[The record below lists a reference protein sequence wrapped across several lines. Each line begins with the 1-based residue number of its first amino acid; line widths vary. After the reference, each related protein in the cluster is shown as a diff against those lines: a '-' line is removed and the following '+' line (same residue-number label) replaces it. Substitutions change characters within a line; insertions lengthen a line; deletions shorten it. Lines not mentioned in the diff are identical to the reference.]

1 MWPTPADAASGFYDS
16 NLKSAVGLLT
26 SIAADRGSRGS
37 GRPPGQPQ
45 AEWRAVLVLAL
56 AALEAGLVNVGL
68 AAHHHRIESQSAAL
82 GEGTGTTDELARAR
96 GRLLSSLPLSAPN
109 GQKIENFML
118 AQFGVLPSQIAVP
131 TVARFTALRKPSA
144 RGGAGRGTPTPFSG
158 DWSEL
163 AARLDAIQHF
173 RNAIVHADSRK
184 LTTIPKAASRLPERA
199 RASIWAKQMDGRWS
213 LQMPHAVTA
222 VRTTVSVFNTVAVTV
237 YSVAGLGES
246 SRSVLRRPDDVVPFE
261 D

>member
-1 MWPTPADAASGFYDS
+1 MWPTPADAARGFYDL

-26 SIAADRGSRGS
+26 TIVADRSSRGS

-68 AAHHHRIESQSAAL
+68 AAHHHRISSRSATL
-82 GEGTGTTDELARAR
+82 GKGAGTTNELARAR
-96 GRLLSSLPLSAPN
+96 GRLLSTLPLSAPN

-118 AQFGVLPSQIAVP
+118 AQFGVLPSQVAIP
-131 TVARFTALRKPSA
+131 KVARFTARHKPA
-144 RGGAGRGTPTPFSG
+144 ALGGAGRGTPTPFSG

-173 RNAIVHADSRK
+173 RNAIVHADSHK
-184 LTTIPKAASRLPERA
+184 LTTIPKAASRLPA
-199 RASIWAKQMDGRWS
+199 LVQGSIWASQKDGTWS

-222 VRTTVSVFNTVAVTV
+222 VRTTVAVFNTVAVAL
-237 YSVAGLGES
+237 YSVAGLDES
-246 SRSVLRRPDDVVPFE
+246 SKSVLRRPDDVVPF
-261 D
+261 DD

>member
-1 MWPTPADAASGFYDS
+1 MWPTPAEAASGFYDS

-26 SIAADRGSRGS
+26 AIAADRSSRGS

-68 AAHHHRIESQSAAL
+68 AAHHHRIESRSATL
-82 GEGTGTTDELARAR
+82 GKGSATTNELARAR

-118 AQFGVLPSQIAVP
+118 AQFGVLPSQIVIP
-131 TVARFTALRKPSA
+131 EVARFTARRKPA
-144 RGGAGRGTPTPFSG
+144 ALGGAGRGTSTRFSG

-199 RASIWAKQMDGRWS
+199 RDSIWATQKDGTWS
-213 LQMPHAVTA
+213 LQMPHTVTA
-222 VRTTVSVFNTVAVTV
+222 VRTTVSVFNTVVVALD
-237 YSVAGLGES
+237 SVAGLGES